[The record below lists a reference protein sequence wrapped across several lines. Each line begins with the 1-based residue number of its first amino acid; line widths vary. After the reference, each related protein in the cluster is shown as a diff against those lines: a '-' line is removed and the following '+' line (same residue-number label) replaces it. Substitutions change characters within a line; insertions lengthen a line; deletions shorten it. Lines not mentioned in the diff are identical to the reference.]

1 MQNGTIKAMFTNT
14 ARRLILLAC
23 TWLHLLHARPVQA
36 QAQDLPVAGFY
47 INGFA
52 GAAIIDSTV
61 SFAATAK
68 RPAGR
73 FVDQGGDG
81 LLAGARLGWGTV
93 LATHLYAGAELE
105 GVVPYNVT
113 SRLMPYGA
121 EYRARLRNE
130 VGAYARIGWTSEGG
144 SLVFVRAGFS
154 MPRQIFTSTQSHD
167 GRSRADWSAVP
178 AFGVGAE
185 VPVWGPVFARVDVG
199 YSLQHGANRL
209 ETYRLNAG
217 FTLRC

>member
-1 MQNGTIKAMFTNT
+1 MFTNIAHRLKVILFVCAGLFLADQ
-14 ARRLILLAC
+14 ARAEG
-23 TWLHLLHARPVQA
+23 PNVS
-36 QAQDLPVAGFY
+36 GFY
-47 INGFA
+47 VNGFA

-61 SFAATAK
+61 RFAATAD

-81 LLAGARLGWGTV
+81 LLVGARLGWGTV
-93 LATHLYAGAELE
+93 MATHLYIGAEVE
-105 GVVPYNVT
+105 GVAPYNVT
-113 SRLMPYGA
+113 SRLMAYGA

-130 VGAYARIGWTSEGG
+130 IGAYARLGWTSDGG
-144 SLVFVRAGFS
+144 SLVFIRAGFS
-154 MPRQIFTSTQSHD
+154 MPRQIFQSTQSPT
-167 GRSRADWSAVP
+167 GRNSADWSAVP

-199 YSLQHGANRL
+199 YSMQHGANRL

-217 FTLRC
+217 FTYRF

>member
-1 MQNGTIKAMFTNT
+1 MFTNI
-14 ARRLILLAC
+14 AQRLMLLLGVSISLAC
-23 TWLHLLHARPVQA
+23 AAPA
-36 QAQDLPVAGFY
+36 QSQESQVSGFY

-61 SFAATAK
+61 RFAATPD

-81 LLAGARLGWGTV
+81 LLVGGRFGWGSV
-93 LATHLYAGAELE
+93 VATHLYLGAEAE
-105 GVVPYNVT
+105 GVAPYNVT
-113 SRLMPYGA
+113 SRLMAYGA

-130 VGAYARIGWTSEGG
+130 VGAYARIGWTLNGG
-144 SLVFVRAGFS
+144 SLIFARAGFS
-154 MPRQIFTSTQSHD
+154 MPRQIFQSTQSPT
-167 GRSRADWSAVP
+167 GRNSADWSAVP

-185 VPVWGPVFARVDVG
+185 VPIWGPVFARVDVG

-217 FTLRC
+217 LTLRF

>member
-1 MQNGTIKAMFTNT
+1 MQ
-14 ARRLILLAC
+14 ARGEG
-23 TWLHLLHARPVQA
+23 PNVSE
-36 QAQDLPVAGFY
+36 FY

-61 SFAATAK
+61 KFAATPE

-81 LLAGARLGWGTV
+81 LLVGARVGWGTL
-93 LATHLYAGAELE
+93 LATHIYAGAELE
-105 GVVPYNVT
+105 GVAPYNVT
-113 SRLMPYGA
+113 SRLMAYGA

-130 VGAYARIGWTSEGG
+130 VGAYARLGWTLDGG
-144 SLVFVRAGFS
+144 SLVFIRAGFS
-154 MPRQIFTSTQSHD
+154 MPRQVFQSTQSPS
-167 GRSRADWSAVP
+167 GRNSADWSAVP

-199 YSLQHGANRL
+199 YSMQHGANRL

-217 FTLRC
+217 LTLRF

>member
-1 MQNGTIKAMFTNT
+1 MHNGMIKRMFTNI
-14 ARRLILLAC
+14 AHRLKFVFFVCTGLLLAEQVR
-23 TWLHLLHARPVQA
+23 AEGPAVS
-36 QAQDLPVAGFY
+36 GFY

-61 SFAATAK
+61 KFAATPE

-81 LLAGARLGWGTV
+81 LLVGARVGWGTL
-93 LATHLYAGAELE
+93 LATYIYAGAEFE
-105 GVVPYNVT
+105 GVAPYNVT
-113 SRLMPYGA
+113 SRLMAYGA

-130 VGAYARIGWTSEGG
+130 VGAYARLGWTSDGG
-144 SLVFVRAGFS
+144 SLVFIRAGFS
-154 MPRQIFTSTQSHD
+154 MPRQIFASTQSAD

-185 VPVWGPVFARVDVG
+185 VKVWGPVFARVDVG
-199 YSLQHGANRL
+199 YSMQHGANRL

-217 FTLRC
+217 FTLRF